1 MIILNLKSKVKTR
14 HQVRFFQF
22 RILDVP
28 EVTTYFESKKVSIFA
43 FLISMLLL
51 ILLFLLTDYKEFI
64 LKIGIFTILFVGY
77 NLYKVL
83 KEPSLK
89 LDNLGIH
96 FRSLRLYWK
105 NIKNIDVRWQ
115 KGNDI
120 DFRITLNSGEL
131 IQKRVKDLNNHF
143 FISSTVRFYKKK
155 YRNKF
160 VYNRSNKL
168 K

>member
-1 MIILNLKSKVKTR
+1 MKIQNLKFKIKTR
-14 HQVRFFQF
+14 HQIRFYQF

-28 EVTTYFESKKVSIFA
+28 EITTYFESKKVSVFS
-43 FLISMLLL
+43 FLISILLL
-51 ILLFLLTDYKEFI
+51 TLLFILTDYKEFI
-64 LKIGIFTILFVGY
+64 LKIGIFTIFFSGY

-89 LDNLGIH
+89 LDKIGIH

-105 NIKNIDVRWQ
+105 NIKKIDISWQ

-143 FISSTVRFYKKK
+143 FLSTTVRFYKKK

-160 VYNRSNKL
+160 VYNKSNKL
-168 K
+168 